1 MGELFLLIELVRKFF
16 IMQKTKILES
26 NYLKLIQIRLI
37 FLLHQLIKMTILIII
52 YNLITIRH
60 F

>member
-37 FLLHQLIKMTILIII
+37 FLLHQLIKNDNINN
-52 YNLITIRH
+52 NL
-60 F
+60 